1 MGRVALSV
9 SHAITLG
16 TPSPTSEVFSNS
28 LILIMVTVTLEELI
42 AQTNALESDSALL
55 QLYADT
61 AEEQIEVDINR
72 PLSELATTTQGESG
86 SVTSY
91 PNKIKLAVLLLVGHW
106 YRNREAFDRSM
117 FMYRELPKG
126 YGSLIYSFRDF
137 AKPYRK

>member
-1 MGRVALSV
+1 
-9 SHAITLG
+9 
-16 TPSPTSEVFSNS
+16 
-28 LILIMVTVTLEELI
+28 MVTVTLQELI
-42 AQTNALESDSALL
+42 IQTNALAEDSALL

-72 PLSELATTTQGESG
+72 PLSELAMTTQGESG

-91 PNKIKLAVLLLVGHW
+91 PNKIRLAVLLLVGHW

-126 YGSLIYSFRDF
+126 YGSLIASFRDF
-137 AKPYRK
+137 SKPYRN

>member
-1 MGRVALSV
+1 
-9 SHAITLG
+9 
-16 TPSPTSEVFSNS
+16 
-28 LILIMVTVTLEELI
+28 MVTVTLQELM
-42 AQTNALESDSALL
+42 AQTNALPEDATLL
-55 QLYADT
+55 ELYADA

-72 PLSELATTTQGESG
+72 PLSELIPEGAD
-86 SVTSY
+86 SY
-91 PNKIKLAVLLLVGHW
+91 PKKIKLAVLLLVGHW